1 MVKAYLRYEPAATFG
16 IITSGAQP
24 CYDTSGKLLI
34 TAALESVVV
43 WNIKQASQVAVLTPS
58 NSSEAS
64 SSTASSKA
72 QPEVTCITRAPG
84 SSALIAVGYGDG
96 SPGLQVRLWDLTSK
110 DCLVTLQGH
119 KSGVSCLRF
128 SADGALLAS
137 GSKDTDLVVWDVAG
151 EAGLFRL
158 RGHKDQ
164 ITALCVVWV
173 RFELLLELPGHHGEV
188 WCCAVSSRGDFFVTG
203 SHDRSLRRW
212 QRSAESF
219 FVEEEKEKRLESLF
233 EADLE
238 QQPQPGGERQPGGG
252 EAEQGGVA
260 SA

>member
-24 CYDTSGKLLI
+24 CYDASGKLLI

-164 ITALCVVWV
+164 ITALVWDLGAQTCCQTV
-173 RFELLLELPGHHGEV
+173 TGFKAEV
-188 WCCAVSSRGDFFVTG
+188 WALDVDPSQRRLVAGSTDHELRVYAVNLADITSS
-203 SHDRSLRRW
+203 
-212 QRSAESF
+212 ES
-219 FVEEEKEKRLESLF
+219 R
-233 EADLE
+233 
-238 QQPQPGGERQPGGG
+238 
-252 EAEQGGVA
+252 
-260 SA
+260 